1 MPENTNKYS
10 YYTDLL
16 DNAVSNQDTY
26 SDSIPTLQYYTDKL
40 NQPFESPD
48 KNYEYYEP
56 QARKEATEEV
66 RRSKEDP
73 DLYGFI
79 PGDWLSDWVK
89 AGYNNSIE
97 GLSYNIATGKQFYD
111 LGNYDPAEE
120 GYLED
125 IGATIVSFLTPTD
138 MAAMYFGGGIGGLAV
153 KASTRKA
160 ATEAIKAGV
169 QTGLKSGVARET
181 VETLV
186 KQNAT
191 QATQLLMKN
200 NVKKEVAEKVI
211 ANATKKVSNKIYAET
226 AQGATGLGFYSGLQS
241 ALGQEIQTG
250 DISFVQTLADA
261 SKGAVLGG
269 ITVGTGK
276 AMNNYLIGK
285 LGTPGTK
292 TEALTRNL
300 AVKALEAAEFGM
312 ISPLLE
318 GNMPQPKDFAHAA
331 GVIGGLTIT
340 KAIPRGVKKLAGRE
354 EQLLTAKEFTSE
366 AAKAQY
372 KMEST
377 EQVWKSKDGT
387 QLTNVSFRDKLVNGK
402 KQNIVKGNLFV
413 KNKKTNQEMELT
425 SSEFIEKGFARRRA
439 GFDLKGIETGRRKES
454 FGRKKKLKMSDD
466 EFRAEIEGITGKKI
480 DAKKHKTGWSQLS
493 QIEQIKLLDNLRK
506 QSLSEK
512 IFKEFKNEGYE
523 DYLIPQRK
531 ISKAIP
537 EFLKQA
543 KNRARTQFGQQTV
556 IDINRAD
563 ARGITLSGKWIQ
575 SLAEKGLYR
584 GGMFGKIFG
593 RFKVETPQG
602 VKTIRTEK
610 QAKQYFEDLGRRL
623 GKKEHQSDKD
633 VKQIREI
640 LTEIYKQSEKS
651 GVPVAGF
658 RENYFPNHIKQKYL
672 DKIADDIFKIINED
686 SSFAGTKLNQSPD
699 GMSKLK
705 DILSS
710 GKSGFSSE
718 TIEAIEHVKKQFQNK
733 GLSSDEALAK
743 AWMELRNNVYKQRYS
758 IVGNLEKARE
768 AELPDFMY
776 ERDAR
781 IVLSKYAT
789 DVAKRV
795 AHVEFFGDKGQVIE
809 GRLKALDN
817 IMVKNQ
823 GNKKLF
829 NVLKEEKKWLDQ
841 TFDTFANLIEVDP
854 TKNWGDPRARK
865 FFKDLVDF
873 EVGTKIGLGYATIPN
888 ITQTLISTAVKAGY
902 WNTFKGAV
910 KLGLPTKQ
918 GREYRKLVR
927 ESGISNL
934 SVFQMLSGLE
944 PTDALMGKFANFT
957 TKISGF
963 QAMNKANQYLSAA
976 AGKEYVSSLLN
987 AKNSRIKWRRDW
999 AEKSLRDLDINPK
1012 TTSLTERQTLESMYR
1027 FSRDAQLQ
1035 RNVLNDPLFFN
1046 DPRFRPLVLFKRFG
1060 YKQFNWIRENMSQ
1073 ELARGNILPML
1084 RLGVGGF
1091 YGAQF
1096 VVWSKKALNAFLS
1109 GEEVY
1114 DENRLFVP
1122 GLPPGTILD
1131 TMGNDINTDM
1141 SKYTWGDFLD
1151 HASSVGAFGFIADI
1165 VAAEN
1170 KVRAVE
1176 FFLKPAIYQDA
1187 SKAIDALLRIHEDI
1201 EDFGIGAGKRSIK
1214 YLAPIFGT
1222 APRRYA
1228 KQFETE
1234 GQRETYTRYRR
1245 GIIRGRA
1252 LDALIDGRD
1261 KEASKIIESWN
1272 RANPYDAF
1280 FYEDIGVDAIFDRLE
1295 KKYEKRAKP

>member
-16 DNAVSNQDTY
+16 ENAVSNQDAY
-26 SDSIPTLQYYTDKL
+26 SDSISTLQYYTDKL
-40 NQPFESPD
+40 NQPFEAPD
-48 KNYEYYEP
+48 RSYEYYEP
-56 QARKEATEEV
+56 QAREEATAEV
-66 RRSKEDP
+66 QKSRENP

-79 PGDWLSDWVK
+79 PGEWLPDWVK

-97 GLSYNIATGKQFYD
+97 GLSYNIATGKEFYN
-111 LGNYDPAEE
+111 LGEYAEKE
-120 GYLED
+120 PGFLED

-138 MAAMYFGGGIGGLAV
+138 MAAMYFGGGIGGFAV
-153 KASTRKA
+153 RSATKKA
-160 ATEAIKAGV
+160 ATEAIKTGV
-169 QTGLKSGVARET
+169 GAGLKSGIAKEA
-181 VETLV
+181 VEELV
-186 KQNAT
+186 QKNAV

-200 NVKKEVAEKVI
+200 NVKKDVAEKVI
-211 ANATKKVSNKIYAET
+211 ADATKKVSNKIYAET

-241 ALGQEIQTG
+241 ALGQEVQTG

-269 ITVGTGK
+269 VTAGTGK

-300 AVKALEAAEFGM
+300 AVKAIEAAEFGT

-318 GNMPQPKDFAHAA
+318 GNMPQPKDYAHAA

-340 KAIPRGVKKLAGRE
+340 KAIPKGVKKLAGRE
-354 EQLLTAKEFTSE
+354 DKLLTSKEFTSE
-366 AAKAQY
+366 AAKAEY
-372 KMEST
+372 EMRAKE
-377 EQVWKSKDGT
+377 EVWTSKDGT
-387 QLTNVSFRDKLVNGK
+387 KLTNVTFTDKLVDGK
-402 KQNIVKGNLFV
+402 KEYVVKGNVVLSGEKSGKELELSGAEFA
-413 KNKKTNQEMELT
+413 KKGFSRRRGGKSKKEVSAGRRQEFFGRT
-425 SSEFIEKGFARRRA
+425 GEKGLNLSNAEKRA
-439 GFDLKGIETGRRKES
+439 LV
-454 FGRKKKLKMSDD
+454 
-466 EFRAEIEGITGKKI
+466 EGVTGKPV
-480 DAKKHKTGWSQLS
+480 DSKKNKTGWSLLS
-493 QIEQIKLLDNLRK
+493 EIEQIKLLDNLRK
-506 QSLSEK
+506 ESLAKK
-512 IFKEFKNEGYE
+512 IFTEFKNEGYE
-523 DYLIPQRK
+523 DYLIPKRK

-537 EFLKQA
+537 QFLQQA

-563 ARGITLSGKWIQ
+563 ARGITLSGMFLQ

-593 RFKVETPQG
+593 RFKIETPEG

-610 QAKQYFEDLGRRL
+610 QAKKYFEDLGRRL
-623 GKKEHQSDKD
+623 GKEQHQRDKD
-633 VKQIREI
+633 VQQIREV
-640 LTEIYKQSEKS
+640 LTDIYKRAEKA

-658 RENYFPNHIKQKYL
+658 RKNYFPNHIKQEFL
-672 DKIADDIFKIINED
+672 DKIGDDIFKIINED
-686 SSFAGTKLNQSPD
+686 SAFAGTKLHQSVD
-699 GMSKLK
+699 GMRKLK

-710 GKSGFSSE
+710 GKANFSEE
-718 TIEAIEHVKKQFQNK
+718 TTLALKELQQQYKDKYK
-733 GLSSDEALAK
+733 LDSDAALAR

-758 IVGNLEKARE
+758 IVGNLEKKRE
-768 AELPDFMY
+768 VELPDFMY

-789 DVAKRV
+789 DVAKRI

-817 IMVKNQ
+817 LMMKNR
-823 GNKKLF
+823 GNKKVYNILAQ
-829 NVLKEEKKWLDQ
+829 EKKWLDQ

-854 TKNWGDPRARK
+854 TKNWGDPRARN

-873 EVGTKIGLGYATIPN
+873 EVGTKIGLGYATVPN
-888 ITQTLISTAVKAGY
+888 VTQTLISTAVKAGY

-918 GREYRKLVR
+918 GKEYRKLVR

-944 PTDALMGKFANFT
+944 PTDRFMGKFADFT
-957 TKISGF
+957 TKITGF
-963 QAMNKANQYLSAA
+963 QAMNKANQYLAAA
-976 AGKEYVSSLLN
+976 AGKEYLSSLMK
-987 AKNSRIKWRRDW
+987 AKNSKIAWRRNW
-999 AEKSLRDLDINPK
+999 AEKNLRDFDINPNTK
-1012 TTSLTERQTLESMYR
+1012 TLTERQTLESMYR

-1035 RNVLNDPLFFN
+1035 RNILNDPLFFN
-1046 DPRFRPLVLFKRFG
+1046 DPRFRPLILFKRFG
-1060 YKQFNWIRENMSQ
+1060 YKQFNWIRENMAK
-1073 ELARGNILPML
+1073 ELTRGNILPML

-1096 VVWSKKALNAFLS
+1096 VVWSKKALNAFFS

-1151 HASSVGAFGFIADI
+1151 HAASVGAFGFIADI

-1170 KVRAVE
+1170 KMRAVE

-1187 SKAIDALLRIHEDI
+1187 SKAVDALQRIYKDI
-1201 EDFGIGAGKRSIK
+1201 EDYGIGAGKRSIK

-1222 APRRYA
+1222 APRRIA

-1234 GQRETYTRYRR
+1234 G
-1245 GIIRGRA
+1245 IM
-1252 LDALIDGRD
+1252 
-1261 KEASKIIESWN
+1261 
-1272 RANPYDAF
+1272 F
-1280 FYEDIGVDAIFDRLE
+1280 
-1295 KKYEKRAKP
+1295 